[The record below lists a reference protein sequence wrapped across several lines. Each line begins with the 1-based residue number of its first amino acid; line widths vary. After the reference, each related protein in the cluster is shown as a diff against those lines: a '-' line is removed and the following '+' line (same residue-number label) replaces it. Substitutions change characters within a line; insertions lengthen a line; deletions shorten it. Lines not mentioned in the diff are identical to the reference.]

1 MSAQLCPGL
10 TCFCAHLIRQPCA
23 GSDTLDADT
32 TAALL
37 DWLVVLV
44 DLLPSGAGGTAVAAT
59 LVPLLLQTPDGLTSS
74 QW

>member
-1 MSAQLCPGL
+1 MHSSALGL
-10 TCFCAHLIRQPCA
+10 TCFWAPLIRQPGA

-32 TAALL
+32 TSALL

-59 LVPLLLQTPDGLTSS
+59 LVPLLLQTTDGLTST

>member
-1 MSAQLCPGL
+1 MHSSALGL
-10 TCFCAHLIRQPCA
+10 TCFCAHLIQPGA
-23 GSDTLDADT
+23 GSNTLDADT

-59 LVPLLLQTPDGLTSS
+59 LVPLLLQTTDGLTST

>member
-1 MSAQLCPGL
+1 MSAQLCSGL
-10 TCFCAHLIRQPCA
+10 TCFCPHLIRQPGA